1 MKQCR
6 LASRLHDNR
15 YENNLKT
22 ASNEYGTP
30 SWIVSN
36 TALCKHP
43 NTVPFHTAFKSL
55 EVLYRHKYI
64 PDFMFVHKSWLCI
77 LSCSP
82 THFCQPFKEL
92 MKRKLSLSYLKEV
105 FKWQSNNLCSFWFSW
120 FVFEIFQ
127 FVWYANDLSEK
138 VIYLCHY
145 QTKLIQ
151 RNHVRVFIQ
160 WHQTCRF
167 SSHFVCQWQRYI
179 TFSDKSL
186 CTCDV

>member
-1 MKQCR
+1 MKRGYHLKFELLNVYIWRQQRRSHPRPRPVYCV
-6 LASRLHDNR
+6 ASKTSL
-15 YENNLKT
+15 LK
-22 ASNEYGTP
+22 
-30 SWIVSN
+30 V
-36 TALCKHP
+36 
-43 NTVPFHTAFKSL
+43 
-55 EVLYRHKYI
+55 
-64 PDFMFVHKSWLCI
+64 
-77 LSCSP
+77 
-82 THFCQPFKEL
+82 L